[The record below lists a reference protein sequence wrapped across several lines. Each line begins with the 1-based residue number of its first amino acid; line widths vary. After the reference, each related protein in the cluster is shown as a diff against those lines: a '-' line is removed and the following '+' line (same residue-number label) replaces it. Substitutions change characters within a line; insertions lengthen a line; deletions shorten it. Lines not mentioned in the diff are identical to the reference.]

1 MEVEKETDEEIVE
14 ETSSKKLK
22 IDPSPQYVYVYC
34 DNEDCGKCRKITQE
48 LYLSLKIEEMD
59 KWYCFNNPNEEFNT
73 CTAPLEEGCDVMLF
87 S

>member
-1 MEVEKETDEEIVE
+1 
-14 ETSSKKLK
+14 
-22 IDPSPQYVYVYC
+22 VYC

-73 CTAPLEEGCDVMLF
+73 CNAPLEEGCDVMLF